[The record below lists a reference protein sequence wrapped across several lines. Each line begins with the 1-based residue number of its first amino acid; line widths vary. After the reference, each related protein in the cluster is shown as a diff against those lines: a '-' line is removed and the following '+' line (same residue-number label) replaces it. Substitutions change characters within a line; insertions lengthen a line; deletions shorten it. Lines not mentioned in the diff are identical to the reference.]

1 MCSRIF
7 GSSTCGTKSS
17 CKKQKTSGVNLCAAS
32 VVFMLPCVRGFNWR
46 WLWSVVSRQSCKVTI
61 KFGNKCSL
69 CLLPTKTSCLVFA
82 LFRWWTL
89 FFFFLSFD
97 VFWFL
102 ILWLLLHQYWYLK
115 AIKRIY
121 CYDEGKISQAESFSH
136 VSTDAE
142 SRSDL
147 LSMNKRLWK
156 DLKISACVRICISFS
171 RSLELLLKQSDKSS
185 RGDPLVYGHVFGR
198 RTSSVV
204 SPTPPL
210 AAL

>member
-1 MCSRIF
+1 MD
-7 GSSTCGTKSS
+7 
-17 CKKQKTSGVNLCAAS
+17 
-32 VVFMLPCVRGFNWR
+32 
-46 WLWSVVSRQSCKVTI
+46 
-61 KFGNKCSL
+61 SL
-69 CLLPTKTSCLVFA
+69 
-82 LFRWWTL
+82 
-89 FFFFLSFD
+89 FFLSFD

-102 ILWLLLHQYWYLK
+102 ILWLLLHQYRYLK

-171 RSLELLLKQSDKSS
+171 RSLELLLKPSDKSS

-204 SPTPPL
+204 SPNSAFSSFKYSDSQLHPPL
-210 AAL
+210 FKFFFFFTVFPLPPMQ